1 MIPILIHSHWS
12 NHLRRKAIRDTWL
25 SVSTLHIRDILH
37 SVTDATLTRILNLNK
52 EKIHF
57 PHIFIIGNSNQRQN
71 QSYSKIKKEANLYND
86 IVMVDLDDQYKN
98 ILYKHLTIYD
108 WLMKNCHQLSYF
120 IKMDDDVFVN
130 LKRLSKHLIVNFGL
144 ENSMKIS
151 KPFIFCNTVEEYGKP
166 ERSLSNKWFVT
177 FEEYPFN
184 YFPKYCA
191 GALYISNLAAV
202 ELINKQAREI
212 PRFWIDDVYMTG
224 ILIFGL
230 ENTIKW
236 ADFKKFFEFSS
247 YNYSQFSS
255 NNSIK
260 LNASFISSLDKNM
273 NDFYKN
279 DVYIVLHA
287 HKSIK
292 NANYDIDCHL
302 KKQKRMDD
310 EKFYN
315 YCVHL
320 FYRQAQLS

>member
-1 MIPILIHSHWS
+1 MINITENLQISESLKIKLMKKCNASMSQPLDVFLNGHQIIENFLFIKKNFSINFFYPNVLIDSPEIYKHDSTSDTAIMIPILIHSHLS

-151 KPFIFCNTVEEYGKP
+151 KPFIFCNTVG
-166 ERSLSNKWFVT
+166 
-177 FEEYPFN
+177 
-184 YFPKYCA
+184 
-191 GALYISNLAAV
+191 
-202 ELINKQAREI
+202 
-212 PRFWIDDVYMTG
+212 
-224 ILIFGL
+224 
-230 ENTIKW
+230 
-236 ADFKKFFEFSS
+236 
-247 YNYSQFSS
+247 
-255 NNSIK
+255 
-260 LNASFISSLDKNM
+260 
-273 NDFYKN
+273 
-279 DVYIVLHA
+279 
-287 HKSIK
+287 
-292 NANYDIDCHL
+292 
-302 KKQKRMDD
+302 
-310 EKFYN
+310 
-315 YCVHL
+315 
-320 FYRQAQLS
+320 